1 MILNLCD
8 HLIKNVES
16 VEEYTRNLQ
25 THLEVCDDDL
35 TQIEIHDQESQSAIP
50 APIRRNTRNT
60 RNPSGNSLVSNTV
73 LAGVILNPNFD
84 MIRFEK

>member
-8 HLIKNVES
+8 HFIKNVES

-50 APIRRNTRNT
+50 APIRRNTRN
-60 RNPSGNSLVSNTV
+60 PSGISPWPV
-73 LAGVILNPNFD
+73 LGLSLNPNFD
-84 MIRFEK
+84 MIRLEK